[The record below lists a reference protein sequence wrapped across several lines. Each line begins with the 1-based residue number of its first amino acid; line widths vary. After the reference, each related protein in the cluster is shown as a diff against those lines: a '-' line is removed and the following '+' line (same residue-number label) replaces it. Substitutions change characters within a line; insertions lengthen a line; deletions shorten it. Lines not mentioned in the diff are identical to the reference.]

1 MSGKNNGKHGLL
13 DNQDDRIHSTK
24 EVPLMAEFCKD
35 CFLKINPLGEDETV
49 VLSAPN
55 DLDFCEGC
63 GQWKRVVVRIR
74 RKNIFDRLKERS
86 RN

>member
-1 MSGKNNGKHGLL
+1 
-13 DNQDDRIHSTK
+13 
-24 EVPLMAEFCKD
+24 MAEFCKD

-63 GQWKRVVVRIR
+63 GRWKRVVVRIR
-74 RKNIFDRLKERS
+74 RKNIFERLEERDR
-86 RN
+86 N